1 MAVATSRAETAIP
14 GSEIENYFNLRMWE
28 TADGI
33 LPTSVRSI
41 AQTTDGYVWLAAQDS
56 IVRFDGT
63 RAVSFSQRNTQVL
76 QNPLRALEAF
86 VDRTGRLW
94 CSTTDGKLYA
104 FENGRWRE
112 FAEAQGWSA
121 APASGFSES
130 AEGKLIFSAGTK
142 LLTFSDGKFSEIA
155 LPFTGEAFRAI
166 FSRDGTLWACS
177 TRELWYWEN
186 SKWHQVGEPLAG
198 LPGSLCASGTQ
209 GIWVAQPAEVR
220 MYHRKGLQKTLARP
234 ADFQSEKIRLLEDSE
249 GNLWAGGLEIGLRVW
264 MTDGNLINPEK
275 GSDVLRPHIM
285 CIFEDRERNILV
297 GTSGGGLA
305 RYKPANFHLALG
317 RIGTLAGAFVNTIAA
332 VSPGLVLAGTEG
344 NGLFLIKNGEATTQ
358 IVSEDRALGVNQRV
372 TSLIRLRSGR
382 AIAAVA
388 SKGLFSIEG
397 TNATAISSP
406 APVVKLV
413 RSLFEDAGGTLWIGC
428 EEGAFSWKGGVFTQL
443 QAPPLAN
450 VRGIAQDSA
459 GVVWFIHDGGLSQLR
474 NGVIAPFPS
483 DLLAGLLLSVTA
495 DEKGILWV
503 SVENKGLVRIEQ
515 GKPFHYSGEQ
525 GLPPASI
532 GAVSFV
538 QNDVWLATEKG
549 LMRTTRDSLHAVA
562 EGRIKRLQYR
572 FFNRG
577 DGLASDL
584 FRRGYQPA
592 VTREEDG
599 RLWFASHKGAVGVR
613 PDRVSR
619 PAYEVPAII
628 EEIRAEREVITI
640 NDANRDD
647 VVIPQGTRHM
657 TIRCSVPTLARPE
670 FMPIEYRLEGQDSRW
685 YTTGNERVIRF
696 YDLAPGSYKF
706 VVRAI
711 GADGKN
717 VDPAT
722 SIGFTIKPLLWQR
735 MSFRVLC
742 ALAILAVAGFIVR
755 RGVKSRLAVQ
765 EARLREQEERA
776 QLEAQLQQASQVE
789 AIGRLAGGI
798 AHDFNNVLTSILGN
812 AELAHMEFGDNPR
825 LAPLLNDIMI
835 AGERARDLVI
845 QILTYSRKRPPSRA
859 PINVAP
865 AIREALALLRSGIPA
880 TVQIETNVPDE
891 LPPVL
896 ADTTQIQRIIVNLG
910 TNAAQAF
917 GPEGGRV
924 YITAQDFLA
933 DEEACALQPKLRPG
947 RYVCITVED
956 NGSGMDDKTLKCIF
970 DPFFTTKGVGKG
982 TGLGLAVVKGIVE
995 THSGI
1000 IKVQSD
1006 LHKGTNFAIYLPVTS
1021 VVSVPRPAPTPLTNL
1036 GNRERILVV
1045 DDEPAVLNIARR
1057 YLELLGYTV
1066 DQHTDPHKAIE
1077 AFSADPASY
1086 HLVITDY
1093 SMPGMNGIDLAQRI
1107 RSIRKD
1113 MPVILCTGFGGAL
1126 NEAAVQLVGIA
1137 QLIHKPYQKEAFAE
1151 AISNALAAAKQDK
1164 PGATLPRAFSEN

>member
-1 MAVATSRAETAIP
+1 MVVATSRAQTTIP
-14 GSEIENYFNLRMWE
+14 ADGIENYFNLRMWE
-28 TADGI
+28 TAEGI

-41 AQTTDGYVWLAAQDS
+41 TQTRDGYVWLAAQDS

-63 RAVSFSQRNTQVL
+63 RAVSFSQRNTGVL
-76 QNPLRALEAF
+76 QNPLRSLESF
-86 VDRTGRLW
+86 VDQSGRLW
-94 CSTTDGKLYA
+94 CSTADGKLYA
-104 FENGRWRE
+104 FQNGQWRE
-112 FAEAQGWSA
+112 FTEAQGWSA

-130 AEGKLIFSAGTK
+130 PEGKLIFSAGPK
-142 LLTFSDGKFSEIA
+142 LFTFADEKFTEIA
-155 LPFTGEAFRAI
+155 LPFASGAFRAV
-166 FSRDGTLWACS
+166 FSRDGTLWACNA
-177 TRELWYWEN
+177 RELWYWEN
-186 SKWHQVGEPLAG
+186 SKWQQIGEPLAA
-198 LPGSLCASGTQ
+198 LPGWLCASGTQ
-209 GIWVAQPAEVR
+209 GIWLALPAEVR
-220 MYHRKGLQKTLARP
+220 MYHRNGLQKTLPRP
-234 ADFQSEKIRLLEDSE
+234 ADFQGEKLRILEDSE
-249 GNLWAGGLEIGLRVW
+249 GNLWAGGVEIGLRLW
-264 MTDGNLINPEK
+264 MADGNFVNPEK
-275 GSDVLRPHIM
+275 GSDVLRPQVT
-285 CIFEDRERNILV
+285 CLFEDRERNILV

-305 RYKPANFHLALG
+305 RYKPANFQLALG
-317 RIGTLAGAFVNTIAA
+317 RTGTLAGAFVNTVAA
-332 VSPGLVLAGTEG
+332 VGPGLVLAGTEG
-344 NGLFLIKNGEATTQ
+344 NGLFLIKNGEAKTQ
-358 IVSEDRALGVNQRV
+358 ILSDDRASGVNQRI
-372 TSLIRLRSGR
+372 TSLLRLRDGR
-382 AIAAVA
+382 VIAAVA

-397 TNATAISSP
+397 TKAAPIPSP

-413 RSLFEDAGGTLWIGC
+413 RSLFEDASGTVWIGC
-428 EEGAFSWKGGVFTQL
+428 EDGIFSWKGGAFTQL
-443 QAPPLAN
+443 PTQAVAN
-450 VRGIAQDSA
+450 VRGIAQDTV
-459 GVVWFIHDGGLSQLR
+459 GVVWFIHDGGLASLQ
-474 NGVIAPFPS
+474 NGALMPFPS
-483 DLLAGLLLSVTA
+483 DLLAGTLLSVTA
-495 DEKGILWV
+495 DEKGVLWV
-503 SVENKGLVRIEQ
+503 AVENKGLVRIDQ
-515 GKPFHYSGEQ
+515 GKPFQYSGEH

-549 LMRTTRDSLHAVA
+549 LMRTTRESLDSVA
-562 EGRIKRLQYR
+562 EGKIKRLQYR

-584 FRRGYQPA
+584 FRRGYQPTF
-592 VTREEDG
+592 TREEDG
-599 RLWFASHKGAVGVR
+599 RLWFASHKGIVGVR

-628 EEIRAEREVITI
+628 EEVRAEREIITVS
-640 NDANRDD
+640 DANRND
-647 VVIPQGTRHM
+647 VVIPKGTRHM
-657 TIRCSVPTLARPE
+657 TIRCSVPTLSKPE
-670 FMPIEYRLEGQDSRW
+670 FMPIEYRLEGLDSRW
-685 YTTGNERVIRF
+685 YATGSERVVRF
-696 YDLAPGSYKF
+696 FDLAPGTYKF

-711 GADGKN
+711 GADGKS
-717 VDPAT
+717 VEPAT
-722 SIGFTIKPLLWQR
+722 SVGFTITPLFWQR
-735 MSFRVLC
+735 MSFRIASVLSL
-742 ALAILAVAGFIVR
+742 LAIAGFFIR
-755 RGVKSRLAVQ
+755 RSVKRRLAVQ
-765 EARLREQEERA
+765 EARLREQEERG

-917 GPEGGRV
+917 GPEGGRIYV
-924 YITAQDFLA
+924 TAQDFLA
-933 DEEACALQPKLRPG
+933 DEEACARQPKLRPG

-1000 IKVQSD
+1000 IKVQS
-1006 LHKGTNFAIYLPVTS
+1006 HVQKGTNFAIYLPVTS
-1021 VVSVPRPAPTPLTNL
+1021 VVSVPRPPSAILPNV
-1036 GNRERILVV
+1036 GNKERILVV

-1066 DQHTDPHKAIE
+1066 VQHTDPHKAIE
-1077 AFSADPASY
+1077 AFSANPASY

-1093 SMPGMNGIDLAQRI
+1093 AMPGMNGIDLAQRI

-1113 MPVILCTGFGGAL
+1113 MLVILCTGFGGAL
-1126 NEAAVQLVGIA
+1126 NEAAVQLVGIS

-1151 AISNALAAAKQDK
+1151 AISKALTGAKSDK
-1164 PGATLPRAFSEN
+1164 PGLNLPQAFSGK